1 MIYNQSL
8 KEFIKSFLKDIQKQG
23 NIESSEYFSPKKNQ
37 NNEINLSRFKNII
50 EIILKLFWR
59 LVSNNTRTKD
69 SQEDY
74 DQFTE
79 SYLGD
84 LIFKGY
90 SIENFIDLVYVYGR
104 SNSSVVQNILA
115 RLGELSPDKLIS
127 QFNDSL
133 TSSLRVL
140 KNHVK
145 AF

>member
-23 NIESSEYFSPKKNQ
+23 NIESSELFSSKKNQ

-69 SQEDY
+69 SQEDN
-74 DQFTE
+74 DQFTQ

-90 SIENFIDLVYVYGR
+90 SIENFIDLVYIYDR

-115 RLGELSPDKLIS
+115 RLGELIPDKLIS